1 MLKRFISMLL
11 AAVMLLSLVGCGS
24 TSESTKAKNGFYKV
38 CGVYYP
44 EELGAPVLGEAVA
57 GLDLPSAV
65 EQITNVGDAIYYL
78 HTSGAHN
85 GLFVELIADDY
96 EEIGE
101 IHLRRA
107 DAQDHDYAVI
117 YIKAA
122 GHYYPFD
129 FGQLAHI
136 HTSRKDYVSDS
147 DLEALC
153 KKLGAAFPRP
163 AGVKMNSWAE
173 TLRQDGVAVSDS
185 NLNIEAS
192 SEESN
197 TGGENFSNY
206 GIPKTFGVAQY
217 SAEEIRAMK
226 NYSAEE
232 LQEAISTI
240 ADMVQYIIENDYGD
254 NPVVLHDLHFDC
266 GGYDWSVSKSPNG
279 ALLSQT
285 NSCGSVSNLA
295 RYVLEDDYDE
305 EGYVGWMDRFT
316 NTGAGGGHVFNY
328 FKRGDTILTVD
339 FTIPVTDS
347 ALIMGTGNCWVLKSF
362 DEITGKVLAKTK
374 EHPSQAN
381 RVFFAV
387 FVERD
392 VHRDCAPRAS
402 SINNGKFVAFL
413 DAAVKDEIE
422 LLHFNEEWL
431 KGDGSHWYEYHPFF
445 EGIGVTNAVVPKEL
459 IDSADMDYYEGVVFP
474 SELTG

>member
-1 MLKRFISMLL
+1 MKRLLAMLL
-11 AAVMLLSLVGCGS
+11 AAVMLLSLVGCGAS
-24 TSESTKAKNGFYKV
+24 GDPTEAKNGFYEV

-57 GLDLPSAV
+57 ELEVSEAA

-78 HTSGAHN
+78 QTTDAHN
-85 GLFVELIADDY
+85 GLFIELIADDY

-101 IHLRRA
+101 IHLSRA
-107 DAQDHDYAVI
+107 DSPSHDYAVI
-117 YIKAA
+117 YIKSA

-129 FGQLAHI
+129 FGELAHI

-163 AGVKMNSWAE
+163 AGVKMNYRAGK
-173 TLRQDGVAVSDS
+173 LYQDDVAASDS
-185 NLNIEAS
+185 NLSIEVS

-197 TGGENFSNY
+197 TGGEYFSNY

-232 LQEAISTI
+232 LQTAISTI

-254 NPVVLHDLHFDC
+254 SPVTPYDLHFNC
-266 GGYDWSVSKSPNG
+266 GGYDWSVNKSPNG
-279 ALLSQT
+279 ALLSQS
-285 NSCGSVSNLA
+285 NSCGAISNLA
-295 RYVLEDDYDE
+295 RFVLEDDYDE
-305 EGYVGWMDRFT
+305 EGYVGWLDRFT
-316 NTGAGGGHVFNY
+316 DNGGGGGHVFNY
-328 FKRGDTILTVD
+328 FKQGDLILTVD
-339 FTIPVTDS
+339 FTVPITDS
-347 ALIMGTGNCWVLKSF
+347 IVKVGMGNCWVLESF
-362 DEITGKVLAKTK
+362 DEITTKVLAKTQ

-392 VHRDCAPRAS
+392 VHRDHAPRAS
-402 SINNGKFVAFL
+402 SITNGKHVAFL
-413 DAAVKDEIE
+413 DASVKDEIE
-422 LLHFNEEWL
+422 LLHFDEEWL
-431 KGDGSHWYEYHPFF
+431 KGDGSYWYEYHPFF
-445 EGIGVTNAVVPKEL
+445 EDIGVTNAVVPKEL
-459 IDSADMDYYEGVVFP
+459 IDSADMGYYEGVVFP